1 MQTTQSD
8 VQPVEQGRRTPGMI
22 RGTRGPARQ
31 ERIERRQREV
41 REAATRIMIATGYH
55 GMSMQA
61 VADEAQMSVGLIYS
75 YFGGKEEL
83 LQSVIVEILDEFRV
97 RVPAS
102 MTRAGS
108 DPVDRLRQGFQT
120 FCTIIEQ
127 KRQGTLL
134 TYRESQTLPE
144 SGRRA
149 IIRLELEKT
158 EPFRQAV
165 EDGIASGVFRPV
177 DAELVTHNLKM
188 AAHSWALKHWHLA
201 PRMTLQE
208 YIDRQLEL
216 ALSAMYATPHR
227 KSSAGSRITPA
238 RRVRTGTVA

>member
-1 MQTTQSD
+1 MKTTQGGA
-8 VQPVEQGRRTPGMI
+8 QTVEPGPRTPGMT
-22 RGTRGPARQ
+22 RGTRGTRGAARE
-31 ERIERRQREV
+31 ERIERRRREV
-41 REAATRIMIATGYH
+41 RDAATRIMIATGYH

-61 VADEAQMSVGLIYS
+61 VADEAQISVGLIYS

-83 LQSVIVEILDEFRV
+83 LQSVIVDILDEFRV

-102 MTRAGS
+102 MARAGS
-108 DPVDRLRQGFQT
+108 DPVDRLRQGFRT
-120 FCTIIEQ
+120 FCTIIDE
-127 KRQGTLL
+127 KREGALL
-134 TYRESQTLPE
+134 AYRESQTLPE
-144 SGRRA
+144 PGQRE
-149 IIRLELEKT
+149 IIRLELETT

-165 EDGIASGVFRPV
+165 EDGMASGVFRPV

-216 ALSAMYATPHR
+216 SLSAMYATPGTPGR
-227 KSSAGSRITPA
+227 AGTSPVT
-238 RRVRTGTVA
+238 

>member
-1 MQTTQSD
+1 MKTTQGAA
-8 VQPVEQGRRTPGMI
+8 QTVEPGLRTSGMT
-22 RGTRGPARQ
+22 RGTRGTRGAARE
-31 ERIERRQREV
+31 ERIERRRREV
-41 REAATRIMIATGYH
+41 RDAATRIMIETGYH

-61 VADEAQMSVGLIYS
+61 VADEAQISVGLIYS

-83 LQSVIVEILDEFRV
+83 LQSVIVDILDEFRV

-102 MTRAGS
+102 MARAGN
-108 DPVDRLRQGFQT
+108 DPVDRLSQGFRT
-120 FCTIIEQ
+120 FCTIIDE
-127 KRQGTLL
+127 KREGALL
-134 TYRESQTLPE
+134 AYRESQTLPE
-144 SGRRA
+144 PGQRE
-149 IIRLELEKT
+149 IIRLELETT

-177 DAELVTHNLKM
+177 DADLVTHNLKM

-216 ALSAMYATPHR
+216 ALLAMYAT
-227 KSSAGSRITPA
+227 SR
-238 RRVRTGTVA
+238 

>member
-1 MQTTQSD
+1 MQTTQSA
-8 VQPVEQGRRTPGMI
+8 VQPVGPGRDTPGTR

-31 ERIERRQREV
+31 ERIERRRREV

-75 YFGGKEEL
+75 YFGGKQEL
-83 LQSVIVEILDEFRV
+83 LQSVIVDILDEFRV

-102 MTRAGS
+102 MTKAGS
-108 DPVDRLRQGFQT
+108 DPVNRLRQGFQT
-120 FCTIIEQ
+120 FCTIIDEN
-127 KRQGTLL
+127 REGTLL

-144 SGRRA
+144 SGRRE
-149 IIRLELEKT
+149 IIRLELETT
-158 EPFRQAV
+158 EPIRQAV

-216 ALSAMYATPHR
+216 ALSSMYARPPRTSP
-227 KSSAGSRITPA
+227 GSRSTP
-238 RRVRTGTVA
+238 TGTNPDRHEA

>member
-1 MQTTQSD
+1 MQTTQSA
-8 VQPVEQGRRTPGMI
+8 VQPVGPGRDTPGTV

-31 ERIERRQREV
+31 ERIQRRRREV

-75 YFGGKEEL
+75 YFGGKQEL
-83 LQSVIVEILDEFRV
+83 LQSVIVDILDEFRV

-102 MTRAGS
+102 MAKAGS
-108 DPVDRLRQGFQT
+108 DPVNRLRQGFQT
-120 FCTIIEQ
+120 FCTIIDEN
-127 KRQGTLL
+127 REGTLL
-134 TYRESQTLPE
+134 TYRESQTLSE
-144 SGRRA
+144 AGRRE
-149 IIRLELEKT
+149 IIQFELETT

-165 EDGIASGVFRPV
+165 EDGIASAVFRPV

-216 ALSAMYATPHR
+216 ALSSMYVRAPRT
-227 KSSAGSRITPA
+227 SSPA
-238 RRVRTGTVA
+238 SPSTATGTNPDRHEA

>member
-1 MQTTQSD
+1 MGITQRAE
-8 VQPVEQGRRTPGMI
+8 QAVEPGRRPAGMTRSP
-22 RGTRGPARQ
+22 RGTRGPARE
-31 ERIERRQREV
+31 ERIERRRREV

-83 LQSVIVEILDEFRV
+83 LQSVIVDILDEFRV
-97 RVPAS
+97 RVPESMAS
-102 MTRAGS
+102 AGS

-120 FCTIIEQ
+120 FCTIIDE
-127 KRQGTLL
+127 KREGALL
-134 TYRESQTLPE
+134 AYRESQTLPK
-144 SGRRA
+144 SGQRE
-149 IIRLELEKT
+149 IIRLELETT
-158 EPFRQAV
+158 EPFQQAV

-216 ALSAMYATPHR
+216 ALLAMFATPLF
-227 KSSAGSRITPA
+227 G
-238 RRVRTGTVA
+238 

>member
-8 VQPVEQGRRTPGMI
+8 VQPVEPDRRTPGMI

-41 REAATRIMIATGYH
+41 REAATRVMIATGYH

-83 LQSVIVEILDEFRV
+83 LQSVIVDILDEFRV

-102 MTRAGS
+102 MARAGS
-108 DPVDRLRQGFQT
+108 DPVDRLRQGFQA
-120 FCTIIEQ
+120 FCTIIDE
-127 KRQGTLL
+127 KREGTLL

-144 SGRRA
+144 SGRRE
-149 IIRLELEKT
+149 IIRLELETT

-216 ALSAMYATPHR
+216 ALSAMYATPR
-227 KSSAGSRITPA
+227 RTSSAGSRTTPA
-238 RRVRTGTVA
+238 RRARTGTVA

>member
-1 MQTTQSD
+1 MQTTPSA
-8 VQPVEQGRRTPGMI
+8 VNPVEPGRRTPGII

-102 MTRAGS
+102 MARAGI

-120 FCTIIEQ
+120 FCTIIDE
-127 KRQGTLL
+127 KREGTLL

-149 IIRLELEKT
+149 IIRLEIETT

-216 ALSAMYATPHR
+216 ALLAILAAPR
-227 KSSAGSRITPA
+227 
-238 RRVRTGTVA
+238 

>member
-1 MQTTQSD
+1 MKTTQGGA
-8 VQPVEQGRRTPGMI
+8 QTVEPGPRTPGMT
-22 RGTRGPARQ
+22 RGTRGTRGAARE
-31 ERIERRQREV
+31 ERIERRRREV
-41 REAATRIMIATGYH
+41 RDAATRIMIATGYH

-61 VADEAQMSVGLIYS
+61 VADEAQISVGLIYS

-83 LQSVIVEILDEFRV
+83 LQSVIVDILDEFRV

-102 MTRAGS
+102 MARAGS
-108 DPVDRLRQGFQT
+108 DPVDRLRQGFRT
-120 FCTIIEQ
+120 FCTIIDE
-127 KRQGTLL
+127 KREGALL
-134 TYRESQTLPE
+134 AYRESQTLPE
-144 SGRRA
+144 PGQRE
-149 IIRLELEKT
+149 IIRLELETT

-165 EDGIASGVFRPV
+165 EDGMASGVFRPV

-216 ALSAMYATPHR
+216 SLSAMYATPGTHGPGHR
-227 KSSAGSRITPA
+227 R
-238 RRVRTGTVA
+238 

>member
-1 MQTTQSD
+1 MQTTPSA
-8 VQPVEQGRRTPGMI
+8 VNPVEPGRRTPGMI

-83 LQSVIVEILDEFRV
+83 LQSVIVDILDEFRV

-149 IIRLELEKT
+149 IIRLELETT

-177 DAELVTHNLKM
+177 DAELVTHNLRHRCGRQ
-188 AAHSWALKHWHLA
+188 AGPDRGPFRQSRRTVRAQP
-201 PRMTLQE
+201 PRGPPE
-208 YIDRQLEL
+208 
-216 ALSAMYATPHR
+216 
-227 KSSAGSRITPA
+227 
-238 RRVRTGTVA
+238 

>member
-1 MQTTQSD
+1 MQTTQND
-8 VQPVEQGRRTPGMI
+8 VQPLEPDRPTPGI

-83 LQSVIVEILDEFRV
+83 LQSVIVDILDEFRV

-102 MTRAGS
+102 MTEAGN

-120 FCTIIEQ
+120 FCTIIDE

-144 SGRRA
+144 SGRRE
-149 IIRLELEKT
+149 IIRLELETT
-158 EPFRQAV
+158 EPIRQAV

-216 ALSAMYATPHR
+216 ALSAMYVTPR
-227 KSSAGSRITPA
+227 RTSSTGSRTTPA

>member
-1 MQTTQSD
+1 MQTTQGAA
-8 VQPVEQGRRTPGMI
+8 QTVEPGRGKAGMT
-22 RGTRGPARQ
+22 RGTRGAARE
-31 ERIERRQREV
+31 ERIERRRREV

-61 VADEAQMSVGLIYS
+61 VADQAEMSVGLIYS

-83 LQSVIVEILDEFRV
+83 LQSVIVDILDEFRV

-102 MTRAGS
+102 MARVGS

-120 FCTIIEQ
+120 FCTIIDE
-127 KRQGTLL
+127 KREGTLL
-134 TYRESQTLPE
+134 AYRESQTLSE
-144 SGRRA
+144 SGQRE
-149 IIRLELEKT
+149 IIRLELETT

-216 ALSAMYATPHR
+216 ALLAMYAT
-227 KSSAGSRITPA
+227 SR
-238 RRVRTGTVA
+238 

>member
-1 MQTTQSD
+1 MQTTQND
-8 VQPVEQGRRTPGMI
+8 VQPLEPDRPTPGI
-22 RGTRGPARQ
+22 RGTRGPARE
-31 ERIERRQREV
+31 ERIERRRREV
-41 REAATRIMIATGYH
+41 REAATRVMTATGYH

-83 LQSVIVEILDEFRV
+83 LQSVIVDILDEFRL
-97 RVPAS
+97 RVPESMAS
-102 MTRAGS
+102 AGS

-120 FCTIIEQ
+120 FCTIIDE
-127 KRQGTLL
+127 KREGALL
-134 TYRESQTLPE
+134 AYRESQTLPK
-144 SGRRA
+144 SGQRE
-149 IIRLELEKT
+149 IIRLELETT

-216 ALSAMYATPHR
+216 ALSAMYVTPR
-227 KSSAGSRITPA
+227 RTSSTGSRTTPA
-238 RRVRTGTVA
+238 RRVRTGPVA

>member
-1 MQTTQSD
+1 MQDTQSAEQS
-8 VQPVEQGRRTPGMI
+8 VQSGQRTSGMTRSP
-22 RGTRGPARQ
+22 RGTRGPARE
-31 ERIERRQREV
+31 ERIERRRREV

-61 VADEAQMSVGLIYS
+61 VAEEAQMSVGLIYS

-83 LQSVIVEILDEFRV
+83 LQSVIVDILDEFRV

-102 MTRAGS
+102 MARAGS

-120 FCTIIEQ
+120 FCTIIDE
-127 KRQGTLL
+127 KHEGALL

-144 SGRRA
+144 SGRHE
-149 IIRLELEKT
+149 IIRLELETT

-165 EDGIASGVFRPV
+165 QDGIASGVFRPV

-216 ALSAMYATPHR
+216 ALLGIFAAPR
-227 KSSAGSRITPA
+227 
-238 RRVRTGTVA
+238 